1 MSCTWKNFLPH
12 FVKVLTTHSE
22 ALYNKTALI
31 LALSSSDAT
40 FPAQHSLPPFLFT
53 CGTFLEGLEMSSTRG
68 AHTQT
73 VTGCHRCMW
82 PRPPCRA
89 QCRRYAFCLSNLSQ
103 EQLKLNWFRE
113 TNLCLSKNS
122 VLFNW
127 QKEKKLRNKPNLPAT
142 YLLLKMPV
150 LEPIENMMNKPP
162 FTLQRRNIRGRQRV
176 REKDQASKQPCSS
189 SLTFSLTESPQAGPY
204 SGPKHEGMC
213 LKLLSSSCTWL

>member
-1 MSCTWKNFLPH
+1 MSCTCPH
-12 FVKVLTTHSE
+12 FVKVLTTYFE

-53 CGTFLEGLEMSSTRG
+53 WGTSLEGLEMSSIHG

-73 VTGCHRCMW
+73 VTGCQRCMW
-82 PRPPCRA
+82 TRPPCRE
-89 QCRRYAFCLSNLSQ
+89 QCSRYAFCLSHLSQ
-103 EQLKLNWFRE
+103 EQLKYNWFHE

-142 YLLLKMPV
+142 YLLLKISLLV
-150 LEPIENMMNKPP
+150 PIENMMNKPP
-162 FTLQRRNIRGRQRV
+162 STLQRRNIRGR
-176 REKDQASKQPCSS
+176 
-189 SLTFSLTESPQAGPY
+189 
-204 SGPKHEGMC
+204 
-213 LKLLSSSCTWL
+213 